1 MPTLHFEI
9 GSHPEQAQ
17 KCMIELANSV
27 MIGFLVKL
35 ECRLNNYR
43 ECQCDS
49 YNPLRPNTSI
59 LGILR

>member
-43 ECQCDS
+43 ECQ
-49 YNPLRPNTSI
+49 
-59 LGILR
+59 